1 MNKKIS
7 ELDLA
12 ASLTGTEE
20 LPIIQSSTTVKTTV
34 QDIAN
39 IAISEIPPINTSSLQ
54 EVTDEGSTTTNTIYT
69 VSSTVSN
76 TNFIGLEVF
85 DGDVN
90 YHRIRPSSFVYD
102 GEEGDIT
109 LSYEYPLAS
118 YNLTI
123 PAANGTLATLEG
135 QTLQQVTTT
144 GKITNQEMILTGST
158 KGDLILD
165 GNDPVGNQPAV
176 RIRNTAGTDNHIV
189 VLSGSI
195 FNNSGNQLEVYAPAG
210 LDAAYMLTY
219 PKASGVFAVVTN
231 LAGLVLQTN
240 QPSNP
245 LTGSIYFDSSSVQL
259 KVWNGGWVSIS

>member
-7 ELDLA
+7 ELDPA

-39 IAISEIPPINTSSLQ
+39 IAILEIPPINTSSLQ

-69 VSSTVSN
+69 FSPVVSDTS
-76 TNFIGLEVF
+76 FIGLEVF
-85 DGDVN
+85 DSDVN
-90 YHRIRPSSFVYD
+90 FHRMRPTSFVYD

-123 PAANGTLATLEG
+123 PAKNGTLAVYDTG
-135 QTLQQVTTT
+135 Q
-144 GKITNQEMILTGST
+144 
-158 KGDLILD
+158 
-165 GNDPVGNQPAV
+165 
-176 RIRNTAGTDNHIV
+176 
-189 VLSGSI
+189 
-195 FNNSGNQLEVYAPAG
+195 
-210 LDAAYMLTY
+210 
-219 PKASGVFAVVTN
+219 
-231 LAGLVLQTN
+231 GLVLQTN

-245 LTGSIYFDSSSVQL
+245 LTGSIYFDSSSAQL